1 MPKGEKTME
10 KLFYELIQVSTGQID
25 CLSRGP
31 EPEEWQELYE
41 MARQQHLVGICYRGV
56 QLLFEFGLR
65 APQDLA
71 IDWMSEAEI
80 IEERNDLLEKR
91 WAKVQQRLMR
101 RSYKSS
107 VLAGPGTINDYG
119 ETLQPL
125 RQLDGIDIMVNV
137 SLEDLKAFVIRVG
150 QKEAA
155 HDAQQVFLRVWED
168 TEIRLHYQLDMGKN
182 PMKNRAVRQWY
193 DNNRRL
199 FFVKEGEG
207 VRLSPEA
214 GVIYHLVHLY
224 WRFMYKGISLRDLLD
239 CFFAFKRT
247 VGQSSEIDYEKVLK
261 NFGMIHFS
269 QGIMWIMQEVFG
281 LEKEAK
287 IIAPLETKGAMI
299 LKEVMSGKY
308 HFFHLILKYPVEM
321 LLSLL

>member
-1 MPKGEKTME
+1 ME

-80 IEERNDLLEKR
+80 IEERNDLLNKR
-91 WAKVQQRLMR
+91 WVKVQQRLAR
-101 RSYKSS
+101 RSYKASI
-107 VLAGPGTINDYG
+107 LTDPDNYG
-119 ETLQPL
+119 ETLQTL
-125 RQLDGIDIMVNV
+125 RQLDGIDILVNAT
-137 SLEDLKAFVIRVG
+137 LEVLKAFVQRVG
-150 QKEAA
+150 QEEAE

-168 TEIRLHYQLDMGKN
+168 TEVRLHYQLDMGKN
-182 PMKNRAVRQWY
+182 PMKNRAICQWFEK
-193 DNNRRL
+193 NRRL
-199 FFVKEGEG
+199 FFVQEGEG
-207 VRLSPEA
+207 YRLSPE
-214 GVIYHLVHLY
+214 GDVIYHLISLY

-239 CFFAFKRT
+239 CFFAMKRT
-247 VGQSSEIDYEKVLK
+247 VGQPSAIDYEKVLK
-261 NFGMIHFS
+261 SFGMLHFS
-269 QGIMWIMQEVFG
+269 QGVMWVMQEVFG
-281 LEKEAK
+281 LEKDAK
-287 IIAPLETKGAMI
+287 IIAPLEDKGATI
-299 LKEVMSGKY
+299 LKEVMTGKH
-308 HFFHLILKYPVEM
+308 HFFRLFLKYPIEM